1 MVEDKI
7 KGVLN
12 ESKDSKIKLPDKDDT
27 NYELKTKLLLN
38 TLEVKE
44 KKNIR
49 NKFSSSMFSTISRD
63 KREQIFVRG

>member
-38 TLEVKE
+38 TL
-44 KKNIR
+44 
-49 NKFSSSMFSTISRD
+49 
-63 KREQIFVRG
+63 

>member
-1 MVEDKI
+1 MVEDKL

-63 KREQIFVRG
+63 KREYIFVRG

>member
-63 KREQIFVRG
+63 KRE

>member
-12 ESKDSKIKLPDKDDT
+12 ENKDSKIKLPDKDDT

>member
-12 ESKDSKIKLPDKDDT
+12 ESKDSKIKLPDKDDA

-63 KREQIFVRG
+63 KRE

>member
-38 TLEVKE
+38 TLELKE